1 MISKI
6 KILLLFFLFPI
17 VLSAQDEYDSMSD
30 ILRFDGVLR
39 PVLFRSEFTGRIT
52 LSFLKKYS
60 QMEGYDAFGYP
71 KLDAIAK
78 RDLRFWETSMAQSKY
93 YREMFNYDIRQFVI
107 NNPEKFSPETVSNYL
122 KGDIRKNPVLA
133 DGTET
138 RVHHARSGFE
148 LVRADEHT
156 ANPHTGGNK
165 IWGYKYSKN
174 ANPSQEM
181 LYTAQRWGYF
191 AAIDFALSSVAL
203 AIEGEDDW
211 KTYAVNATASA
222 TAGAVAWG
230 IESILISSY
239 PLLQGSTPMFIGNAM
254 INLGGPASWIATGS
268 FIITKYAIMA
278 GWKKYQMEMANAVE
292 ERCRESEKQV
302 RFKLL
307 KKQADQNTV
316 QLQEILETIQSI

>member
-6 KILLLFFLFPI
+6 IILLFLILFPI
-17 VLSAQDEYDSMSD
+17 ALSAQDEYDALSD
-30 ILRFDGVLR
+30 TLRFDGVLR

-71 KLDAIAK
+71 KLDAIVR
-78 RDLRFWETSMAQSKY
+78 RDLHFWETAMAQSKY
-93 YREMFNYDIRQFVI
+93 YREMFNYDIREFVI
-107 NNPEKFSPETVSNYL
+107 NNPEKFSSETVSNYL
-122 KGDIRKNPVLA
+122 RGDIRKNPVLA
-133 DGTET
+133 DGSET
-138 RVHHARSGFE
+138 RVHHARQGFE

-165 IWGYKYSKN
+165 IWGYKYAEK
-174 ANPSQEM
+174 ANPNQEI

-211 KTYAVNATASA
+211 KTYAVNAAAST

-230 IESILISSY
+230 VESLLISSF
-239 PLLQGSTPMFIGNAM
+239 PLLQGTTPMFIGNAM

-268 FIITKYAIMA
+268 FILTKYAIMA
-278 GWKKYQMEMANAVE
+278 GWEKIQIDMANAVE
-292 ERCRESEKQV
+292 ERCQKSEKQV
-302 RFKLL
+302 RFNML
-307 KKQADQNTV
+307 KEQANRNTV
-316 QLQEILETIQSI
+316 QLQEILESIHNI

>member
-1 MISKI
+1 
-6 KILLLFFLFPI
+6 LVVLFPI
-17 VLSAQDEYDSMSD
+17 VLSAQDDYGVMSD

-60 QMEGYDAFGYP
+60 QMEGYDVFGYP
-71 KLDAIAK
+71 KLDAIVR
-78 RDLRFWETSMAQSKY
+78 RDLRFWETSLAQSKY

-107 NNPEKFSPETVSNYL
+107 NNPELFSAETVSNYI

-133 DGTET
+133 DGTQT
-138 RVHHARSGFE
+138 RVHHARTGLE
-148 LVRADEHT
+148 LVRADEHS

-165 IWGYKYSKN
+165 IWGYKYAEK
-174 ANPSQEM
+174 ANHTQEI

-191 AAIDFALSSVAL
+191 TAIDFALSSVAL

-211 KTYAVNATASA
+211 KTYAVNAAAST

-230 IESILISSY
+230 IESLLITSF
-239 PLLQGSTPMFIGNAM
+239 PLLQGTTPMFIGNAM

-268 FIITKYAIMA
+268 FILTKYAIMA
-278 GWKKYQMEMANAVE
+278 GWNKIQSDMAKEVE
-292 ERCRESEKQV
+292 DRCQEAEKTA
-302 RFKLL
+302 RFNIL
-307 KKQADQNTV
+307 KRKAEQNTM
-316 QLQEILETIQSI
+316 QLQAILQSNF